1 VVKFRRLSTSRWWN
15 NRKSWI
21 IILFFLILLIVR
33 LSKTFIFRDTY
44 YFITKPFWPGEY
56 QQEILK
62 KSLNQELSIKL
73 NQLERDNLRLRQLLD
88 LQKFSDASKLN
99 ASVISRNTG
108 SWWRKIILNK
118 GSQNAVST
126 GDAVIGPGGLIGIV
140 ENTSKLTSSVQLLT
154 APNSKVGVWN
164 QRANLHGLLIGVGTK
179 TPKLLFYSKNVEI
192 QIGDYILSSP
202 ASTILPPNIPIGI
215 IQSIDNE
222 SQPNTIATVQLT
234 AKPEAIDWV
243 QIFRMRFE

>member
-1 VVKFRRLSTSRWWN
+1 VIKFRRLSTSRWWN

-33 LSKTFIFRDTY
+33 LSKSFIFRDVY
-44 YFITKPFWPGEY
+44 YIITRPFWPGEY
-56 QQEILK
+56 QQEILR
-62 KSLNQELSIKL
+62 KSLNKELNIKL
-73 NQLERDNLRLRQLLD
+73 NQLEKDNLRLRKLLD
-88 LQKFSDASKLN
+88 LQSFSEGKKLN
-99 ASVISRNTG
+99 SSVISRNTG
-108 SWWRKIILNK
+108 SWWKKIILNK
-118 GSQNAVST
+118 GSQNGVST

-140 ENTSKLTSSVQLLT
+140 ENTSRLTSSVQLLT

-179 TPKLLFYSKNVEI
+179 TPKLFFYSKNVDI

-215 IQSIDNE
+215 VQSIDNE
-222 SQPNTIATVQLT
+222 SNPNTIATIQLT
-234 AKPEAIDWV
+234 ANPEAIDWV
-243 QIFRMRFE
+243 QIFRMKF

>member
-1 VVKFRRLSTSRWWN
+1 MAKFRRLSTSRWWN
-15 NRKSWI
+15 NSKSWI
-21 IILFFLILLIVR
+21 LILFFLILLFVR
-33 LSKTFIFRDTY
+33 LSKTFIFRDVY

-56 QQEILK
+56 QQEILR
-62 KSLNQELSIKL
+62 KSINKEFNIKL
-73 NQLERDNLRLRQLLD
+73 NQLEKDNLRLRKLLD
-88 LQKFSDASKLN
+88 LQNFSEANKLN

-108 SWWRKIILNK
+108 SWWKKILLNK
-118 GSQNAVST
+118 GSQNGVNT

-140 ENTSKLTSSVQLLT
+140 VNTSKLTSSVQLLT
-154 APNSKVGVWN
+154 SPSSKVGVWN

-179 TPKLLFYSKNVEI
+179 TPKLLFYSKNLDI

-222 SQPNTIATVQLT
+222 SRPNTVATVQLT
-234 AKPEAIDWV
+234 AKQEAIDWV
-243 QIFRMRFE
+243 QIFRMRF

>member
-15 NRKSWI
+15 NRKSWS
-21 IILFFLILLIVR
+21 IILFFSILLIVR
-33 LSKTFIFRDTY
+33 FSKTFIFRDVY
-44 YFITKPFWPGEY
+44 YLITKPFWPGEY
-56 QQEILK
+56 QQEILR
-62 KSLNQELSIKL
+62 KSLNKELNIKV
-73 NQLERDNLRLRQLLD
+73 NQLESDNLRLRQILD
-88 LQKFSDASKLN
+88 LQNFSEASKLN

-108 SWWRKIILNK
+108 SWWKKILLNK
-118 GSQNAVST
+118 GSQNGVNS

-154 APNSKVGVWN
+154 APDSKVGVWN
-164 QRANLHGLLIGVGTK
+164 QRTNVNGLLIGVGTK
-179 TPKLLFYSKNVEI
+179 TPKLLFYSKNVDI

-222 SQPNTIATVQLT
+222 SKPYTIATVQLT

-243 QIFRMRFE
+243 QIFRMRF

>member
-1 VVKFRRLSTSRWWN
+1 MVKFRRPSTSRWWN

-21 IILFFLILLIVR
+21 IILFFLILLSVR
-33 LSKTFIFRDTY
+33 LSKTFIFRDVY

-56 QQEILK
+56 QQEILR
-62 KSLNQELSIKL
+62 KSINQELNIKL
-73 NQLERDNLRLRQLLD
+73 NQLENDNLRLRQLLD
-88 LQKFSDASKLN
+88 LQSFSESNKLN

-108 SWWRKIILNK
+108 SWWKKILLNK
-118 GSQNAVST
+118 GSQNGVST
-126 GDAVIGPGGLIGIV
+126 GDAVIGPGGLIGII
-140 ENTSKLTSSVQLLT
+140 ENTSRLTSSVQLLT
-154 APNSKVGVWN
+154 DPNSKVGVWN

-179 TPKLLFYSKNVEI
+179 TPKLIFYSKNADL

-222 SQPNTIATVQLT
+222 SKPNTIATVQLT
-234 AKPEAIDWV
+234 AKQEAIDWV
-243 QIFRMRFE
+243 QVFRMRF

>member
-1 VVKFRRLSTSRWWN
+1 MVKFRRLSTSRWWN

-21 IILFFLILLIVR
+21 IISFSLILLIVR
-33 LSKTFIFRDTY
+33 LSKTFIFRDLY

-56 QQEILK
+56 QQEILR
-62 KSLNQELSIKL
+62 KSTNKELYIKL
-73 NQLERDNLRLRQLLD
+73 NQLEKDNLRLRQLLD
-88 LQKFSDASKLN
+88 LQSFSESNKLN

-108 SWWRKIILNK
+108 SWWKKILLNK
-118 GSQNAVST
+118 GSQNGVST

-140 ENTSKLTSSVQLLT
+140 ENTSRLTSSVQLLT
-154 APNSKVGVWN
+154 DPNSKVGVWN

-179 TPKLLFYSKNVEI
+179 TPKLFFYSKNADI

-222 SQPNTIATVQLT
+222 SKPNTIATVQLT
-234 AKPEAIDWV
+234 AKQEAIDWV
-243 QIFRMRFE
+243 QIFRMRF

>member
-1 VVKFRRLSTSRWWN
+1 MVKFRRLSKSRWWN

-21 IILFFLILLIVR
+21 VILFVAILLFVR
-33 LSKTFIFRDTY
+33 LSKTFVFRDAY

-56 QQEILK
+56 QQEILR
-62 KSLNQELSIKL
+62 KSLNQELNIKL
-73 NQLERDNLRLRQLLD
+73 EQLERDNLRLRQILD
-88 LQKFSDASKLN
+88 LQKFSEANKLN
-99 ASVISRNTG
+99 ASVISRDTS
-108 SWWRKIILNK
+108 SWWKKILLNK

-179 TPKLLFYSKNVEI
+179 TPKLFFYSKNADV
-192 QIGDYILSSP
+192 QVGDYILSSP

-215 IQSIDNE
+215 IQSVDNE
-222 SQPNTIATVQLT
+222 SKPNTIATVQLT

-243 QIFRMRFE
+243 QIFRMRF

>member
-1 VVKFRRLSTSRWWN
+1 MVKFRRLSTSRWWN

-33 LSKTFIFRDTY
+33 LSKTFIFRDVY

-56 QQEILK
+56 QQEILR
-62 KSLNQELSIKL
+62 KSINKEFNIKL
-73 NQLERDNLRLRQLLD
+73 NQLEKDNLRLRKLLD
-88 LQKFSDASKLN
+88 LQNFSEANKLN
-99 ASVISRNTG
+99 ATVISRNTS
-108 SWWRKIILNK
+108 SWWKKILLNK
-118 GSQNAVST
+118 GSQNGVNT

-179 TPKLLFYSKNVEI
+179 TPKLFFYSKNVNI

-222 SQPNTIATVQLT
+222 SKPNTIATVQLT

-243 QIFRMRFE
+243 QILRMKF

>member
-1 VVKFRRLSTSRWWN
+1 MVKFRRLSKSRWWN

-21 IILFFLILLIVR
+21 VILFVAILLFVR
-33 LSKTFIFRDTY
+33 LSKTFVFRDAY

-56 QQEILK
+56 QQEILR
-62 KSLNQELSIKL
+62 KSLNQELNIKL
-73 NQLERDNLRLRQLLD
+73 EQLERDNLRLRQILD
-88 LQKFSDASKLN
+88 LQKFSEENKLN
-99 ASVISRNTG
+99 ASVISRDTS
-108 SWWRKIILNK
+108 SWWKKILLNK

-179 TPKLLFYSKNVEI
+179 TPKLFFYSKNADV
-192 QIGDYILSSP
+192 QLGDYILSSP

-215 IQSIDNE
+215 IQSVDNE
-222 SQPNTIATVQLT
+222 SKPNTIATVQLT

-243 QIFRMRFE
+243 QIFRMRF